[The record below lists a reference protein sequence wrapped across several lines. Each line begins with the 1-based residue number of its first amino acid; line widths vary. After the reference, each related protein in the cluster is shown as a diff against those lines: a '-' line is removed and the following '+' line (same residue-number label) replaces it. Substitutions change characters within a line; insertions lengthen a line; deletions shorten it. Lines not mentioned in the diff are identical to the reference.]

1 MISTFHYQLKSVIG
15 NDISAS
21 FFVKYSTLFIP
32 NSLHINTLSK
42 ARQYGLEITIFG
54 TMCEY
59 KTIIIINTQ
68 IHNILANKIML
79 GLFFKDRMSILQL
92 KNIISTNGPSWR
104 KWLMA
109 WNWILDIEFQGRNVH
124 LNLYYWICY
133 IYVYIFRWNYFILI
147 LQISWKQLSHQK
159 WSLWMN
165 QFVCVAFCTVMMM

>member
-59 KTIIIINTQ
+59 KTIIIFPTNTQ

-92 KNIISTNGPSWR
+92 KNIISTNGPLWR

-133 IYVYIFRWNYFILI
+133 IYVYFDGT
-147 LQISWKQLSHQK
+147 ISFLYYIYHENNWVIKNGHYEWINLSV
-159 WSLWMN
+159 WL
-165 QFVCVAFCTVMMM
+165 FVL

>member
-1 MISTFHYQLKSVIG
+1 MISIFHYQLKSVIG
-15 NDISAS
+15 NDVSAS

-32 NSLHINTLSK
+32 NSFHINTLSK

-59 KTIIIINTQ
+59 KTIIIQPNTQ
-68 IHNILANKIML
+68 IHNVQANKIML
-79 GLFFKDRMSILQL
+79 GLFFKDRRSILQL
-92 KNIISTNGPSWR
+92 KNIISTSGPLWR

-133 IYVYIFRWNYFILI
+133 IYVFRQNHFILI
-147 LQISWKQLSHQK
+147 PHISWKELSHQK
-159 WSLWMN
+159 WSTWMN

>member
-59 KTIIIINTQ
+59 KTIIIQPIRRYTT
-68 IHNILANKIML
+68 
-79 GLFFKDRMSILQL
+79 SWP
-92 KNIISTNGPSWR
+92 TNNVG
-104 KWLMA
+104 
-109 WNWILDIEFQGRNVH
+109 IVFQGQDE
-124 LNLYYWICY
+124 
-133 IYVYIFRWNYFILI
+133 YFTT
-147 LQISWKQLSHQK
+147 QK
-159 WSLWMN
+159 HY
-165 QFVCVAFCTVMMM
+165 